1 MNGIRTNAAAVM
13 LGVSPNTLRSWER
26 RYGFPR
32 PRRSAGGHRQYALS
46 EIESLRATLAET
58 HNVSSAIALARQRG
72 EGPSSGSRLAA
83 AFAAFDEDKAN
94 VLLEESL
101 ALRSVERTIEEV
113 LLQAVTAHA
122 AEHAATTAGQGATT
136 AGQGATTRGNGATGS
151 GNGDNG
157 VTRGE
162 PCGATPEYEFGWRY
176 ATAWMSALKR
186 LAPPATRAAG
196 VLVLDASLPL
206 ELDALYAQALEL
218 FVRRAGV
225 RALLLSSSITPTRLA
240 RALPAL
246 DPKAVVLA
254 GRGISLDALGRL
266 VYSVRVVARDAGIFD
281 FRGAVP
287 DTGAST
293 VRRLGQTPLT
303 ARDALLSQLEEPSSA
318 RSLPVSAHTAR

>member
-1 MNGIRTNAAAVM
+1 MSGIRTNAAAVM

-32 PRRSAGGHRQYALS
+32 PRRSPGGHRQYALT

-83 AFAAFDEDKAN
+83 AFAAFDEEKAN
-94 VLLEESL
+94 GLLEESL

-113 LLQAVTAHA
+113 LLEAVTAHA
-122 AEHAATTAGQGATT
+122 DELA
-136 AGQGATTRGNGATGS
+136 RGS
-151 GNGDNG
+151 
-157 VTRGE
+157 
-162 PCGATPEYEFGWRY
+162 TPEYEFGWRY
-176 ATAWMSALKR
+176 ATAWLSALKR

-196 VLVLDASLPL
+196 VLVLDASAPL
-206 ELDALYAQALEL
+206 ELDELYAQSLEL
-218 FVRRAGV
+218 MLRRAGV
-225 RALLLSSSITPTRLA
+225 RTLSLSTAITGSRLA

-246 DPKAVVLA
+246 APSVVVLA
-254 GRGISLDALGRL
+254 GRSITLDALGRL
-266 VYSVRVVARDAGIFD
+266 VYSVRSVVHGVQVFD

-293 VRRLGQTPLT
+293 VRRLGQAPLAARDLLLGRLEGSGPYRSSTPARPLPALT
-303 ARDALLSQLEEPSSA
+303 AR
-318 RSLPVSAHTAR
+318 

>member
-32 PRRSAGGHRQYALS
+32 PCRTPGGHRQFALN

-83 AFAAFDEDKAN
+83 AFATFDEEKAN
-94 VLLEESL
+94 GLLEESL

-113 LLQAVTAHA
+113 LLGAVSAHSDELA
-122 AEHAATTAGQGATT
+122 RA
-136 AGQGATTRGNGATGS
+136 S
-151 GNGDNG
+151 
-157 VTRGE
+157 
-162 PCGATPEYEFGWRY
+162 TPEYEFGWRY
-176 ATAWMSALKR
+176 ATAWLSALKR
-186 LAPPATRAAG
+186 LSPPATRSAG
-196 VLVLDASLPL
+196 VLVLDASAPL
-206 ELDALYAQALEL
+206 ELDGLYAQSLEL
-218 FVRRAGV
+218 MLRRAGI
-225 RALLLSSSITPTRLA
+225 RTLWLSTAITPSRLA

-246 DPKAVVLA
+246 VPRAVVLA
-254 GRGISLDALGRL
+254 GRSITLDALGRL
-266 VYSVRVVARDAGIFD
+266 VYSVRSVAPGVQVFD

-293 VRRLGQTPLT
+293 VRRLGQTPLAARDLLLARLDELGRNGSSTPARPLGAIT
-303 ARDALLSQLEEPSSA
+303 AR
-318 RSLPVSAHTAR
+318 

>member
-26 RYGFPR
+26 RYEFPC
-32 PRRSAGGHRQYALS
+32 PRRTPGGHRQYALG

-94 VLLEESL
+94 TLLEESL

-113 LLQAVTAHA
+113 LLEGVSAHA
-122 AEHAATTAGQGATT
+122 DETAPT
-136 AGQGATTRGNGATGS
+136 N
-151 GNGDNG
+151 
-157 VTRGE
+157 
-162 PCGATPEYEFGWRY
+162 TPEYEFAWRFATGWL
-176 ATAWMSALKR
+176 SALKR
-186 LAPPATRAAG
+186 LAPPVTRNTG
-196 VLVLDASLPL
+196 VLVLDASAPL
-206 ELDALYAQALEL
+206 ELDGLYAQALEL
-218 FVRRAGV
+218 MLRRAGI
-225 RALLLSSSITPTRLA
+225 RTLSLSTAITPTRLA

-254 GRGISLDALGRL
+254 GRSISLEALGRL
-266 VYSVRVVARDAGIFD
+266 VYSVRSVTNGAHVFD

-287 DTGAST
+287 DTGASS
-293 VRRLGQTPLT
+293 VRRLGTTPLA
-303 ARDALLSQLEEPSSA
+303 ARDVLLGRLEEVTVSRTTNSA
-318 RSLPVSAHTAR
+318 RVLPALNAR